1 MIHCYIKDEFPDE
14 YVPTVFDAYKGHMNF
29 ESREVLLN
37 VWDTAGQDDL
47 QKLRPLAY
55 PNANCFLVC
64 FSLVDR
70 GTLKNACS
78 QWRDELLASGPV
90 NCPKILIG
98 LKSDLREEWL
108 KDPQR
113 SAMCISKEE
122 GMKAKDDF
130 AF

>member
-1 MIHCYIKDEFPDE
+1 MVDTKSGNSDQLKLVVVGDGAVGKTCMIHCYIKDEFPDE
-14 YVPTVFDAYKGHMNF
+14 YVPTVYDAYKGHMNF

-70 GTLKNACS
+70 ATLKNACS
-78 QWRDELLASGPV
+78 QWRNELLA
-90 NCPKILIG
+90 
-98 LKSDLREEWL
+98 
-108 KDPQR
+108 
-113 SAMCISKEE
+113 
-122 GMKAKDDF
+122 
-130 AF
+130 